1 MIISFLYHRDLS
13 HVISLLIKDSYNMIV
28 NHVGHDRLIALMGGT
43 YQRVHEKSKLETL
56 RNRAKLILEYEKNMS
71 EVQRAGEKWHP
82 RYLHFLVLKRDV
94 VMNDEYH
101 TADERAEEMD
111 AQVKSIQEKVEQMDK
126 WKTVMDVKM
135 DRIELKMETKMDEIK
150 NLLLEA
156 VDNLNASRP

>member
-1 MIISFLYHRDLS
+1 
-13 HVISLLIKDSYNMIV
+13 MIV
-28 NHVGHDRLIALMGGT
+28 NHVCDRLIALMGGT
-43 YQRVHEKSKLETL
+43 YQRVHEKSALETL

-71 EVQRAGEKWHP
+71 EAQRSGEKWHP

-101 TADERAEEMD
+101 EADERAEEMD
-111 AQVKSIQEKVEQMDK
+111 AQVKSIQKKVEQMDK

-156 VDNLNASRP
+156 VDNLNNPDASRS